1 MKNWS
6 ALAAASELDIPA
18 ADVERIVKPL
28 NGLEEI
34 FRPLANTLTFADE
47 PVTTFDAAED
57 GE

>member
-6 ALAAASELDIPA
+6 AIAAASELDISA

-34 FRPLANTLTFADE
+34 FRPLAKALTFADE
-47 PVTTFDAAED
+47 PVTTFDPAED

>member
-6 ALAAASELDIPA
+6 AIAAASELDIPA

-34 FRPLANTLTFADE
+34 FRPLANTLAFADE
-47 PVTTFDAAED
+47 PATTFEATED